1 MEFFLA
7 IIVFSFIDIYD
18 LTATYSDYT
27 IDLNI
32 LFVNA
37 LVHELF
43 HARLQGFFFSEMK
56 PCHFKRY
63 KNILCSGM
71 RSESDDMLFICR
83 LSRTH

>member
-43 HARLQGFFFSEMK
+43 HARLQGFFFLK
-56 PCHFKRY
+56 
-63 KNILCSGM
+63 
-71 RSESDDMLFICR
+71 
-83 LSRTH
+83 